1 MVRILDNKSRRGGT
15 ESDLMRSP
23 KRVKLECGDASSSA
37 SASTGAKKRRHVQP
51 VLCYAAPNDTA
62 GFYGYSNTKRARR
75 QPKMTTTTGGCSN
88 NNNSGSMKYEGLQT
102 SDKANFFL
110 SPLYP
115 DAPFVLNKVRYRSV
129 AHFMQAMKWSHDP
142 LFQAV
147 ILATEDPLSAI
158 HLGKNTLVRA
168 KKNDAVTAGLR
179 RIVQNRTHES
189 DTHYRRP
196 DWRMVRERFFL
207 TANICKFAQ
216 HPELKAALLAT
227 APHSIVE
234 DSDDAYWGGG
244 GGNTTAATAT
254 AATAGGQNRAGRVL
268 ERTREILGLLE
279 AEKMDVVKREPPVG
293 RDLFDTV
300 LDNKQP
306 ML

>member
-1 MVRILDNKSRRGGT
+1 MVRILDNKSRRGNT

-23 KRVKLECGDASSSA
+23 KRVKLECGEASFSA
-37 SASTGAKKRRHVQP
+37 SASTGTKKRRHVQP
-51 VLCYAAPNDTA
+51 VLCYAAPNDAT

-75 QPKMTTTTGGCSN
+75 QPKMTTTTDGCSN
-88 NNNSGSMKYEGLQT
+88 SGMKHEGLQT

-115 DAPFVLNKVRYRSV
+115 DAPFVLNRVCYRSV

-179 RIVQNRTHES
+179 RIVQNRTNES

-216 HPELKAALLAT
+216 HPELKTALLDT

-234 DSDDAYWGGG
+234 DSDDTYWGCG
-244 GGNTTAATAT
+244 GGNT
-254 AATAGGQNRAGRVL
+254 GQNRAGRVL